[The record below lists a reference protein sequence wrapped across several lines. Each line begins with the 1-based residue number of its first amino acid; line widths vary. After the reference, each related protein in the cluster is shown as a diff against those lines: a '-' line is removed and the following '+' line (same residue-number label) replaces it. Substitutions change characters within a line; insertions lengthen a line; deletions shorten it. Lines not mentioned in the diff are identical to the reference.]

1 MTCVEMLTLRQVK
14 AIDSSGADMNKN
26 DAILIAGGGIGGL
39 AAARALALKG
49 YRSIVLEQAAEF
61 GEIGAGIQLGPN
73 VDRVFD
79 RLEVRP
85 AMRDIGFYPQNI
97 IMMDSLSQD
106 EIMRMPLGK
115 KFEQHFGNPYGV
127 IHRADLHNVLLEAC
141 QGMDEIDLRAGVEVT
156 GYEDDGTQVTV
167 QTAGGDNFTGGG
179 LIGADGLWSKIRP
192 TIVGDG
198 DPLVSGHIA
207 YRAVLPIEDVPPE
220 LDQWMDDV
228 VLWGGP
234 RNHLVHYK
242 LRRGELFNIV
252 AVFHSQKYVEGW
264 DEFGDSDELRERF
277 AGTAPQ
283 VQALLDKINV
293 WKMWVLCDRVPV
305 KEWTKGRVTLL
316 GDAAHPMLQYLAAGA
331 GMAMEDSVCLADL
344 LADHD
349 GDVTRAFA
357 EYPPKRYMRTGRV
370 QLTARFYGD
379 IYHAHGVTRELRN
392 TILGDRDPAGAYTG
406 MEWLYK
412 EGSGMPGGN

>member
-1 MTCVEMLTLRQVK
+1 LAAKDT
-14 AIDSSGADMNKN
+14 DDPF
-26 DAILIAGGGIGGL
+26 LIAGGGIGGL
-39 AAARALALKG
+39 AMARALALKG
-49 YRSIVLEQAAEF
+49 YRSIVLEQAEEF

-73 VDRVFD
+73 VDRVFG
-79 RLEVRP
+79 RLDVAE
-85 AMRDIGFYPQNI
+85 AMRDIAFYPQNI
-97 IMMDSLSQD
+97 IMMDSLSRE

-141 QGMDEIDLRAGVEVT
+141 QGMDEIDLRAGIEVT
-156 GYEDDGTQVTV
+156 GYEDDGKIVTV
-167 QTAGGDNFTGGG
+167 QTAGGENVTGRA
-179 LIGADGLWSKIRP
+179 LIGADGLWSKIRR
-192 TIVGDG
+192 TIIDDG
-198 DPLVSGHIA
+198 DPIVSGHIA
-207 YRAVLPIEDVPPE
+207 YRAVLPIADVPPE
-220 LDQWMDDV
+220 LDQWMEDV

-264 DEFGDSDELRERF
+264 DEFGDPEELREHF
-277 AGTAPQ
+277 AGAAPQ

-305 KEWTKGRVTLL
+305 KEWTKGRVTLI

-344 LADHD
+344 LEKHD
-349 GDVTRAFA
+349 GDIERAFT
-357 EYPPKRYMRTGRV
+357 EYPPARYLRTGRV

-379 IYHAHGVTRELRN
+379 VYHAHGVTRELRN
-392 TILGDRDPAGAYTG
+392 MILAGRDPAGAYTG
-406 MEWLYK
+406 VEWLYK
-412 EGSGMPGGN
+412 EGSGIPGGN

>member
-1 MTCVEMLTLRQVK
+1 M
-14 AIDSSGADMNKN
+14 DKN
-26 DAILIAGGGIGGL
+26 DPILIAGGGIGGL

-49 YRSIVLEQAAEF
+49 YRSVVLEQAEQF

-79 RLEVRP
+79 RLGVRP
-85 AMRDIGFYPQNI
+85 AMREIAFYPQNI
-97 IMMDSLSQD
+97 IMMDSLSQK
-106 EIMRMPLGK
+106 EVTRVQLGK
-115 KFEQHFGNPYGV
+115 KFELHFGNPYGV

-141 QGMDEIDLRAGVEVT
+141 QGMTEIELHAGVEVT
-156 GYEDDGTQVTV
+156 GYKDDGSGVTV
-167 QTAGGDNFTGGG
+167 TTSGGDGYSGAA

-192 TIVGDG
+192 TIIGDG
-198 DPLVSGHIA
+198 DPIVSGHIA

-220 LDQWMDDV
+220 LAPWMEDV

-264 DEFGDSDELRERF
+264 DEFGDPAELEQHF
-277 AGTAPQ
+277 QGTAPQ
-283 VQALLDKINV
+283 VRALLAKINV
-293 WKMWVLCDRVPV
+293 WKMWVLCDRVPA
-305 KEWTKGRVTLL
+305 KNWTKGRVTLL

-331 GMAMEDSVCLADL
+331 GMAMEDAVCLAEL
-344 LADHD
+344 LEDYD
-349 GDVTRAFA
+349 GDLERAFA
-357 EYPPKRYMRTGRV
+357 DYQAARYLRTGRV

-379 IYHAHGVTRELRN
+379 IYHAEGVTAELRN
-392 TILGDRDPAGAYTG
+392 LMLGGRDPDGAYKG
-406 MEWLYK
+406 VEWLYK
-412 EGSGMPGGN
+412 ESSGVPGGI